1 MESNSKNGK
10 YHGLAAAVGSRILAD
25 LPIYALTLPIFA
37 LFVYLLH
44 SKGIV
49 FRLSTISTNAQ
60 IYLGTCQGMLAA
72 DCLYTLVRHRPKRPF
87 AHLRQRYL
95 ARQRLETGLQQVPI
109 IAVLIVFLPFF
120 SAMKS
125 AIPLFNIYS
134 WDRTFIEID
143 RALFLGHD
151 PWQLLQP
158 VLGYPI
164 ITAALAL
171 FYHLWFLLIYFGS
184 LCFLFLPIDNA
195 IRRRFVLTFLLTW
208 AIVGGAMATAL
219 ASYGPCFVKPLL
231 GYTDF
236 DAQMSYLY
244 AANQVYTVMTLPVQQ
259 MLLER
264 LQTSSNGLGSGITAM
279 PSMHIAIA
287 FIFYLASRKL
297 SAQWGNAFL
306 AFFILIWI
314 ASVHLAYHYAID
326 GLVSVLAVG
335 AIWKASG
342 WLFTWWDAL
351 LDASRHGHKTLR
363 VPYPTFRTKT
373 VPAE

>member
-1 MESNSKNGK
+1 MEIISKSDK
-10 YHGLAAAVGSRILAD
+10 SLGLAAAVGNRVLAD
-25 LPIYALTLPIFA
+25 LPIYVITIPIFA
-37 LFVYLLH
+37 LCLYLLS
-44 SKGIV
+44 SKGIW
-49 FRLSTISTNAQ
+49 FGMSTISTNAQ
-60 IYLGTCQGMLAA
+60 FFMVTGLAMLSA
-72 DCLYTLVRHRPKRPF
+72 DCLNTLSRQRPDRPF

-95 ARQRLETGLQQVPI
+95 VRPAIETTLQQVPI
-109 IAVLIVFLPFF
+109 LAVLIAFLPFF

-125 AIPLFNIYS
+125 AIPLFTSYT

-164 ITAALAL
+164 ITATLAL
-171 FYHLWFLLIYFGS
+171 FYHLWFLLIYIGCVSFV
-184 LCFLFLPIDNA
+184 FLPIDNS

-208 AIVGGAMATAL
+208 AVVGGAMATAF

-236 DAQMSYLY
+236 DAQMGYLRS
-244 AANQVYTVMTLPVQQ
+244 ANQIYTVMTVPVQQ
-259 MLLER
+259 MLLEGHH
-264 LQTSSNGLGSGITAM
+264 TSSHSLGSGISAM
-279 PSMHIAIA
+279 PSMHIAVA
-287 FIFYLASRKL
+287 FIFYLASRRL
-297 SAQWGNAFL
+297 SAPWGKACL

-342 WLFTWWDAL
+342 WLFTCWDAL
-351 LDASRHGHKTLR
+351 LDASRHGHNMLR